1 MASADEPHSKVRHPK
16 KRASQAKFLA
26 ALVQTA
32 GNIVRAAAA
41 AGIDRNTHYIW
52 LREDPTY
59 PERFATAWEQAM
71 DTLEAEAARRAF
83 EGVPEPVFHAG
94 KRVLDVA
101 VDEEGNIKRAESGK
115 PIAVPAAIRKYSDTL
130 LMFLLNGN
138 RSNKYRQRTD
148 ARFVDEKGKDR
159 KLDLDAVS
167 AYMNSVPD
175 DDSA

>member
-1 MASADEPHSKVRHPK
+1 MA
-16 KRASQAKFLA
+16 
-26 ALVQTA
+26 
-32 GNIVRAAAA
+32 I
-41 AGIDRNTHYIW
+41 
-52 LREDPTY
+52 
-59 PERFATAWEQAM
+59 

-94 KRVLDVA
+94 KRVLDIA
-101 VDEEGNIKRAESGK
+101 VDEKGQIKRNADGK
-115 PIAVPAAIRKYSDTL
+115 PIAVPAAIRRYSDTL

-167 AYMNSVPD
+167 AYVNSVPD
-175 DDSA
+175 DGA

>member
-1 MASADEPHSKVRHPK
+1 MTPANKVRHPK

-26 ALVQTA
+26 ALAQTG
-32 GNIVRAAAA
+32 GNILRAALA
-41 AGIDRNTHYIW
+41 AGIDRETHYVW
-52 LREDPTY
+52 LRKDPVY
-59 PERFATAWEQAM
+59 KEGFAVAWEEAM
-71 DTLEAEAARRAF
+71 DILEAEAARRAF

-101 VDEEGNIKRAESGK
+101 VDEKGEIKRNDAGK
-115 PIAVPAAIRKYSDTL
+115 PIAVAASIRRYSDTL

-138 RSNKYRQRTD
+138 RSGKYRQRTD

-175 DDSA
+175 D

>member
-1 MASADEPHSKVRHPK
+1 MPTLNPLHKVRHPK
-16 KRASQAKFLA
+16 KRASQGKFLA
-26 ALVQTA
+26 ALVHT
-32 GNIVRAAAA
+32 GGSIVSAAAA
-41 AGIDRNTHYIW
+41 AGIDRSLHYIW
-52 LREDPTY
+52 LREDPAY
-59 PERFATAWEQAM
+59 PERFATAWDQAM

-83 EGVPEPVFHAG
+83 EGVAEPVFHAG

-101 VDEEGNIKRAESGK
+101 VDEKGQIKRNSDGK
-115 PIAVPAAIRKYSDTL
+115 PIAVPAAIRRHSDTL

-167 AYMNSVPD
+167 AYVNSVPD
-175 DDSA
+175 DGA